1 VGRNEPYEHIPE
13 DSGHQRGSLPMK
25 YWVSWI
31 GMILCIASEFAIAF
45 WSAALLK
52 ERTTINAALAT
63 TMVLAFPMG
72 MMFGRWFGTYLFPHF
87 GIDKRLKVI
96 IVLQGVSFV
105 IFWVSEIL
113 FISFIALFVVG
124 FGTSMQFALS
134 TLRLLRFGKDK
145 PDLAIGKSSLG
156 AGFAIALSPLFLG
169 FLADHF
175 GIIKAFLFVPALII
189 SAFVIVALV
198 PSAPHESERV

>member
-1 VGRNEPYEHIPE
+1 LGRNEQYEHIPE

-113 FISFIALFVVG
+113 FTSFIALFVVG

-145 PDLAIGKSSLG
+145 PDLAIGRSSLG

-169 FLADHF
+169 FLSDQF